1 MNLHKSLLAAALATA
16 GLMAAGSV
24 DAQGTREQV
33 RLIEREYAR
42 LHNGRMIPDAQLE
55 YYVDRMD
62 SGWSFNQ
69 VSRDMAGYRTNRN
82 GWRPQQG
89 YVAREVICS
98 SIDRRYRECRV
109 PCRGTA
115 VITQQLSDAS
125 CIKGRTWGQ
134 RAGEVW
140 VNHGCR
146 ARFGIVGGG
155 VARRDTLNDRK
166 VVCVSTRGAYRECAT
181 GFRGD
186 VMLARQ
192 LNNSSNCV
200 EGRNWGQR
208 PGLVWVRG
216 GCRAQF
222 ESVGRRGPRDD
233 NYARAGGVN
242 SGGRY
247 DVFRRDPNYV
257 VTCTSVNGR
266 REVCSWDTRYGTPR
280 IIERLSNS
288 ACVAGRDW
296 GYNARGQ
303 LWVDAGCRAR
313 FGYR

>member
-109 PCRGTA
+109 PFRGTA

-146 ARFGIVGGG
+146 AQLRPSTQLLLLLSWRASITSPRKP
-155 VARRDTLNDRK
+155 VAHSR
-166 VVCVSTRGAYRECAT
+166 
-181 GFRGD
+181 
-186 VMLARQ
+186 
-192 LNNSSNCV
+192 
-200 EGRNWGQR
+200 
-208 PGLVWVRG
+208 
-216 GCRAQF
+216 
-222 ESVGRRGPRDD
+222 
-233 NYARAGGVN
+233 
-242 SGGRY
+242 
-247 DVFRRDPNYV
+247 
-257 VTCTSVNGR
+257 
-266 REVCSWDTRYGTPR
+266 
-280 IIERLSNS
+280 
-288 ACVAGRDW
+288 
-296 GYNARGQ
+296 
-303 LWVDAGCRAR
+303 
-313 FGYR
+313 